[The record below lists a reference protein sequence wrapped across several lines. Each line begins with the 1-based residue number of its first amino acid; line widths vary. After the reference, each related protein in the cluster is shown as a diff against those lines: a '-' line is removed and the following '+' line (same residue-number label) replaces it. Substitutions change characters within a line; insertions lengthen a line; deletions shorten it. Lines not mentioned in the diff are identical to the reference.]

1 MRTCSRAA
9 LALSGRSTTSVTPTL
24 QVTVNF
30 MAVRVSPSSS
40 KRELRADG
48 RSRREDVVTAVALR
62 QTSGRRTVIFLW
74 GCPRLGWLGLKFGP
88 AFEGSQDPVA
98 MELGAIEDL
107 IGGIRV
113 GMDNRIRNHLLPSPS
128 SRKLSSDCRAGGR
141 FAVDA
146 RQIRRAPRRHPSD
159 KNSVNRAC
167 VFP

>member
-1 MRTCSRAA
+1 
-9 LALSGRSTTSVTPTL
+9 
-24 QVTVNF
+24 

-88 AFEGSQDPVA
+88 AFEDSQAPVA
-98 MELGAIEDL
+98 TELGDVEDV

-113 GMDNRIRNHLLPSPS
+113 SIDNRIRHDLPADDGQE
-128 SRKLSSDCRAGGR
+128 RVFADVGGHHGVDFAAALEDAEDGGLAGCAAPAFCPCER
-141 FAVDA
+141 
-146 RQIRRAPRRHPSD
+146 RQ
-159 KNSVNRAC
+159 K
-167 VFP
+167 